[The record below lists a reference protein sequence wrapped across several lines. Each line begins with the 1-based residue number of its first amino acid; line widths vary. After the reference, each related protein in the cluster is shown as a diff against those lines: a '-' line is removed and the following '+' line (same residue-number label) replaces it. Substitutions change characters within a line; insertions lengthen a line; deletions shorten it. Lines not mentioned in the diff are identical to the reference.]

1 MSASLKLQSLL
12 PRLFEDDHF
21 LAVEKPAGLDV
32 GGQVDQFGVV
42 EILRQIRSKSENF
55 FVVNRLSRYESGVL
69 LLAKSADAADFVRTG
84 LKAQRVDQEFVAVV
98 IGKMKERRI
107 LVGSTSRH
115 TRELVGKAAVPA
127 RRGDRS
133 RRVVRKSPT
142 SSSRPAEG
150 QVTTLI
156 QIDQAERRTLLRC
169 HTSAPNTHVLR
180 AQLRSAGLRLV
191 GDNVH
196 DPSHKRQ
203 LNENTSLHLA
213 KLTFHHPELRTR
225 VGVTSPAPDFSAALQ
240 GGFDV
245 ERVLRAALA
254 RRLPI
259 LIEKATDSFRLIT
272 GPVEGL
278 RGINA
283 EVFGDVVIL
292 YVLDEKSDDR
302 ELLTRIGR
310 WYMTELGARCVY
322 AKPFIKNRVGADS
335 EIENRLRSSK
345 PFLGKPAQE
354 QFDIRERN
362 IKYLIRPYD
371 GFSVGLFLDQRDNRA
386 RIHDAAGGAAVLNLF
401 AYTCGFSTA
410 AAVGGAASTTSVD
423 VSARNLEW
431 GKANFALNHVDA
443 AGHEF
448 IRSDAL
454 DYLRR
459 AKRQEKSFNLIVI
472 DPPSFAY
479 GRGSKKDFS
488 IVTDLPDLIAGAVE
502 VLQPGGGMMVS
513 TNYRKMSLRDL
524 KELVRK
530 GTGKRRC
537 KVVDAPALPLDFAMD
552 RDQSKTMFLKFD
564 E

>member
-1 MSASLKLQSLL
+1 MPASMLQNLI

-32 GGQVDQFGVV
+32 GGQEDQFGVV
-42 EILRQIRSKSENF
+42 EILQRVRGKSDDF

-69 LLAKSADAADFVRTG
+69 LLGKSAEAAEFVRTG

-98 IGKMKERRI
+98 IGKMKERRM
-107 LVGSTSRH
+107 LVGASAKQ
-115 TRELVGKAAVPA
+115 TREPAGKVAVPA

-133 RRVVRKSPT
+133 RPVVR
-142 SSSRPAEG
+142 RPGAAPG
-150 QVTTLI
+150 RAAGGPNTTLI
-156 QIDQAERRTLLRC
+156 QVEQGERRTLLRC

-180 AQLRSAGLRLV
+180 AQFRSAGLRLL

-203 LNENTSLHLA
+203 LNENTSLHLS
-213 KLTFHHPELRTR
+213 KLTFHHPGLRSR
-225 VGVTSPAPDFSAALQ
+225 VGVTSAAPDFSAALG

-259 LIEKATDSFRLIT
+259 LMEKTTDSVRLIT

-278 RGINA
+278 RGVNA
-283 EVFGDVVIL
+283 EVFGEVIVL

-302 ELLTRIGR
+302 QLLTRIGR
-310 WYMTELGARCVY
+310 WYMSELGAGSVY
-322 AKPFIKNRVGADS
+322 AKPFIKNRAGADRS
-335 EIENRLRSSK
+335 IENRLRSSK
-345 PFLGKPAQE
+345 PFLGKPAPE
-354 QFDIRERN
+354 QLAIRERN
-362 IKYLIRPYD
+362 LRFHVRPFD
-371 GFSVGLFLDQRDNRA
+371 GFSVGLYLDQRDNRA
-386 RIHDAAGGAAVLNLF
+386 RVHDSASGAAVLNLF
-401 AYTCGFSTA
+401 AYTCGFSVA
-410 AAVGGAASTTSVD
+410 AAMGGASVTTSVD

-431 GKANFALNHVDA
+431 GKANFALNHIDPA
-443 AGHEF
+443 DHEF
-448 IRSDAL
+448 IRSDAM

-459 AKRQEKSFNLIVI
+459 AKRQEKSFDLIVI

-488 IVTDLPDLIAGAVE
+488 ISADLPGLIAGAVE
-502 VLQPGGGMMVS
+502 VLRPGGGMLIS

-524 KELVRK
+524 KERVRQ
-530 GTGKRRC
+530 GAGGRRC
-537 KVVDAPALPLDFAMD
+537 RVVDAPPLPLDFIMD
-552 RDQSKTMFLKFD
+552 RDQSKSLFLKCD